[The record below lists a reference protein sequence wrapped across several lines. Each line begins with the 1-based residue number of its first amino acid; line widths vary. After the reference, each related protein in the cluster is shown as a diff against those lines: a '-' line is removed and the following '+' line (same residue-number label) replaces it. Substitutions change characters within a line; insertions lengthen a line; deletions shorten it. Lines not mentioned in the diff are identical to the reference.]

1 MHIFD
6 LASVS
11 TETIIDLYE
20 KVHAKNSAEARA
32 LRKEIEIRCEEH
44 KKIHGAVPLM
54 HSGVSYTVDH
64 QGFLYRTAIRWRI
77 NAA

>member
-1 MHIFD
+1 MIFD
-6 LASVS
+6 ISSVS

-32 LRKEIEIRCEEH
+32 LRKEIEVRA
-44 KKIHGAVPLM
+44 KQWKLANGAIPLT
-54 HSGVSYTVDH
+54 HNGIAYSVDVY
-64 QGFLYRTAIRWRI
+64 GYLYRTVLRWRI